1 MSVRRSLVLLCG
13 VVASAGLSGCAL
25 FEPWGDFWHAVKRD
39 AKPSAT
45 DGRDTTED
53 SQHQWGFVGSEG
65 RRGQDAEVD
74 PDQWWR
80 KYVMSEKAR
89 SIEENLG
96 YE

>member
-1 MSVRRSLVLLCG
+1 MSVRRSLVFLC

-25 FEPWGDFWHAVKRD
+25 FEPWGEFWHATKRSAKLRAED
-39 AKPSAT
+39 A
-45 DGRDTTED
+45 RDTTED
-53 SQHQWGFVGSEG
+53 PQHQWEFVGTEG
-65 RRGQDAEVD
+65 RRGQNVEAD

-80 KYVMSEKAR
+80 KYIMSEKAR